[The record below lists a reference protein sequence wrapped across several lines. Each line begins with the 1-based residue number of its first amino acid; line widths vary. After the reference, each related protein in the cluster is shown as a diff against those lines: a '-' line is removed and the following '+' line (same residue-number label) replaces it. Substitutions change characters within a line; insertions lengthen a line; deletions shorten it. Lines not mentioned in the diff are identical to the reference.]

1 MHAEIH
7 NEYEQGKLN
16 NMAYIG
22 VDDRRLTTDEN
33 IFQKQTYSSKAIEV
47 YRSSWYMPSR
57 YTGCFHSAKDFCLDG
72 LFP

>member
-1 MHAEIH
+1 MLSNLLLPTILRRFNIQLIMHAEIH

-47 YRSSWYMPSR
+47 YRSS
-57 YTGCFHSAKDFCLDG
+57 
-72 LFP
+72 